1 MHPPL
6 SLPTKRVLCTM
17 LGLWC
22 VTATADPPPASVRP
36 LLEHRIA
43 AAPTLGLQLL
53 EVSYPP
59 GGASSSHRHDAE
71 VAVYVLEGHL
81 RMQVAGGPVVTIGP
95 GETFYET
102 PTDVHVTSANASDTE
117 PARFIVFM
125 VKQQAPAKKATP

>member
-1 MHPPL
+1 MHLPL
-6 SLPTKRVLCTM
+6 AAQVKRILPAM
-17 LGLWC
+17 LALWS
-22 VTATADPPPASVRP
+22 VTASAEPPPASVRP

-59 GGASSSHRHDAE
+59 GGATASHRHDAE

-81 RMQVAGGPVVTIGP
+81 RMQVAGGDVVTIGP

-102 PTDVHVTSANASDTE
+102 PSDVHVTSANASETE

-125 VKQQAPAKKATP
+125 VKQQAPAKKAAR